1 MPNTSHSLNQR
12 GFENLS
18 SLLDDEHDSLQDM
31 VQRRLNTAVAKRR
44 LDRTA
49 KFANEPAKSSRPKQ
63 LDPREMLD
71 LLGQLNRPESRVAL
85 PAM

>member
-18 SLLDDEHDSLQDM
+18 SLLDDEPDSLRDM
-31 VQRRLNTAVAKRR
+31 VQRRLNNALAKRR
-44 LDRTA
+44 LDRA
-49 KFANEPAKSSRPKQ
+49 EKFGFAPKHSSRVRQ

-71 LLGQLNRPESRVAL
+71 LLGQLNRPEARNAA
-85 PAM
+85 PAN